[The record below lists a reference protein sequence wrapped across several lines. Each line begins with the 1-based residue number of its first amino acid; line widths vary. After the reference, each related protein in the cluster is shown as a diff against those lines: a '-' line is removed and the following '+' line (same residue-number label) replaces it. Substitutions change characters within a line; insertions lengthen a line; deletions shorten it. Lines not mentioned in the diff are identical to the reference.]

1 MPRKLNMISFASII
15 VGFCLSSFG
24 QEATPKPD
32 EPAVVSLI
40 DAGSEPKIKL
50 RMTPAK
56 GTKQTSIMTM
66 KMDQTIVMSGQ
77 DLPATPT
84 PAMQFTIEVA
94 VTDVASNGDFTFEY
108 AYPKVGLVDDESAPS
123 LVKQTMKSMLKSI
136 EGMSGSAVMSNRGFT
151 QKSDMN
157 LPPKSNAQVKAMIDS
172 MKESMSRLSAPLPEE
187 AIGAGGKWSV
197 TQLVEVNGM
206 KLKQTSIHTLK
217 KIDGEKYDISVEVT
231 QSAEKQEVKTPG
243 LPVGATVKLKSLG
256 STGKGTMKLDAN
268 QLLPVSEMKSD
279 SKINM
284 EMNAAG
290 QQLPMQVD
298 MKSEMKIGPAKAV
311 EE

>member
-1 MPRKLNMISFASII
+1 MRNKRIARLRESDGLAPIKLSSVSIHSARRLIAYYDKSALLFKCSKTMLRKLNLFSFASIV

-32 EPAVVSLI
+32 EQTVVSLI
-40 DAGSEPKIKL
+40 DAGAEPKIKL

-84 PAMQFTIEVA
+84 PAMQFSIEVA

-151 QKSDMN
+151 QKSDLN
-157 LPPKSNAQVKAMIDS
+157 LPPKSNAQVKAMIDRH
-172 MKESMSRLSAPLPEE
+172 EGVDEPLECPSTRRSD
-187 AIGAGGKWSV
+187 GVGGKWSV

-206 KLKQTSIHTLK
+206 KLKQTSIHTLN
-217 KIDGEKYDISVEVT
+217 KIDRRKYDVSIEGDAIGWETRSENARIACGGDGEIGVI
-231 QSAEKQEVKTPG
+231 G
-243 LPVGATVKLKSLG
+243 LYR
-256 STGKGTMKLDAN
+256 
-268 QLLPVSEMKSD
+268 
-279 SKINM
+279 
-284 EMNAAG
+284 
-290 QQLPMQVD
+290 
-298 MKSEMKIGPAKAV
+298 
-311 EE
+311 